1 MIKLRCNYKLKL
13 VSIFLTSLVIFTF
26 VHIINTQNEHLEF
39 DVTKTNSKCFRFL
52 CKRGSS
58 RVYESPSWSS

>member
-26 VHIINTQNEHLEF
+26 VHIIHAQNEPLEF
-39 DVTKTNSKCFRFL
+39 DVTKTNLKCFRFL
-52 CKRGSS
+52 YKRGSS
-58 RVYESPSWSS
+58 